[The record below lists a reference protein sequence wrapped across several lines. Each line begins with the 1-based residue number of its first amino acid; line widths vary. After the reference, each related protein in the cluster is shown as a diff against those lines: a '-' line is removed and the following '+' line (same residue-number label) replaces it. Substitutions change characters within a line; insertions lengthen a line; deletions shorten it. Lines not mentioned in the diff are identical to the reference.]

1 MLQNKK
7 RIGAGLFALLLAM
20 LNLLNVQAQSTEL
33 TEIIIGDGTE
43 TSCEVPFGDC
53 NDNWAYSE
61 SIYPAEAI
69 GNPCMI
75 YSIAFD
81 CAETW
86 LDEYYYSYPS
96 GYWYMQ
102 IYIGTTTQT
111 SYTSTTNWVYP
122 NNLIKVFDRNGGS
135 YIQWFCRQPGWE
147 TFELDFPYFYE
158 GGNLVIGI
166 LISGTGWSSFATPM
180 TIYNTPSVG
189 ASLQVLNHYSLPD
202 GNTEGT
208 IYDIRPNIKLGFL
221 TEAIASIPASIDM
234 GPRPNNCWI
243 EPYNAFLVNEGV
255 PVNIT
260 ASTCDNN
267 YFTLSSFEFPLACS
281 MFETIP
287 YDLLTST
294 GEGFQTGNL
303 TFNYGNNK
311 TLEIPLSAIAYNP
324 TTPDVWEVARQI
336 ETFPY
341 SETITNEMT
350 VWDNYRLPGKIAD
363 GKDAVFKLDFD
374 SDVVLSAFVSGGE
387 NGKVALYREG
397 FEGQGGPLTDNY
409 FSGLG
414 TDITDCQC
422 DFEDGNLGNMDWVLE
437 APNSYE
443 YWAVTTNNPHSGT
456 YCMKSNS
463 GCWSGNSSNSIS
475 FTRFVPHDITM
486 SFWARISSETNCD
499 KGYFFIDGVAKI
511 DGISGDGDWIFYS
524 YEVPQGIHTF
534 KWEYTKDED
543 WCRNDDCFY
552 VDDLFFWDAYPIS
565 LNCGLPVPQGSYYLI
580 ASSTSDQFTV
590 HIEKAEI
597 PLPVVVTSPIPSN
610 HFNCYDEIFSSLN
623 WQFGDY
629 TKEYQVLFGETNPPT
644 MVLVNW
650 TDELEESCPITGI
663 SDNKSY
669 YWRVNERNS
678 SGITEG
684 PVWTFTTFKGINASV
699 DNIIY
704 VTPTGAGTKDGSS
717 WLNAA
722 SSIQAAINA
731 AAEISENQPV
741 VWVAKGNYYA
751 NGIYQTINNKS
762 CCFLGHGGVKLY
774 GGFNG
779 DEPANYDLSLRDL
792 ENNATILDAESHCY
806 VVGAQSGEWDGFVM
820 QHGGEGGVY
829 VYDGISTVQNCKIFY
844 SNGTGVIV
852 GGGGLNCFH
861 NEVCHHANNGIAQD
875 WYYFKVDIRDCIVSF
890 NGGTG
895 ILGNMCIRCQI
906 CNNGNGFIARSSMG
920 GVMIS
925 CLVANNDG
933 YGTNCDY
940 IVNST
945 IVNNGLGAYDE
956 YGFDVLCNTIIW
968 GNNQQISWHHDQ
980 GFISNNAIQGG
991 LNGKSGIY
999 PSINL
1004 SSSSD
1009 ETGVFPEFEHPS
1021 SGIGSAYTDGIWTLK
1036 ANSPC
1041 INMGMENL
1049 ESIPGKYSYFCSN
1062 TGFTAAIDYLDAD
1075 FAGNQRIQQGRIDLG
1090 AWESPYETP
1099 NYLYPILPDAN
1110 DIIYVKADG
1119 NGNGSSWA
1127 NATSNLQEAME
1138 TSILYEPVA
1147 TIWVAQ
1153 GTYTVSDFPFQVKE
1167 ELRMFGGFEGN
1178 EPADYDLNQRDF
1190 MSHASVLDG
1199 NNTLRVLN
1207 QNDALVAEKAAIIDG
1222 FTLSNGAADNGA
1234 GAYLLSNMTL
1244 SNCTLEYNT
1253 ANDKGGGIYAENAT
1267 VENCFVTNNNAQQGG
1282 GIYANNTA
1290 IVQSH
1295 VGNNLAT
1302 VQGGG
1307 LYLNNSDLL
1316 QSDVV
1321 KNEGGGLYVSLE
1333 DNNAFSNLTNNIIW
1347 GNDNYNLSFIS
1358 SISQTN
1364 TALNHC
1370 AIEGLTNTDNGNISL
1385 SSNNNDLFGPQFITP
1400 TEDVGLTE
1408 SQGDWHLAA
1417 SSLCIDAGTHTLAGT
1432 TLPDY
1437 DMDANPRVFQ
1447 NGIVDMGVYEALHE
1461 AQSVLVDVVYV
1472 SIMQGETYDF
1482 FGTLLS
1488 EPGTYEHAWTDGEG
1502 NHLTQLHLRV
1512 LGVLYVSEDGAG
1524 TMDGSS
1530 WANALDGNT
1539 VLESGYTK
1547 LADALQNAQCDDCFW
1562 VAIGTYLP
1570 CGDSDA
1576 SKHFVLNEGVGVYGG
1591 FAGDETTLEE
1601 RDVENNLT
1609 IFCGELQG
1617 DDDETNN
1624 TNGLFV
1630 TPDASTLW
1638 KQNAILDGLTLTKGY
1653 TPTHRGAALLVNE
1666 STAVTMNQCQVHN
1679 NREGSIYNSGKL
1691 EIIDSNLSNNDTQ
1704 EVGET
1709 YMSFWTGYTA
1719 YLSAGV
1725 LCNTDQGFV
1734 SLNNCLFQSNYSNN
1748 NGAIFNSGTME
1759 VDASVF
1765 EDNYADC
1772 YGVIMSPGKMKVHNT
1787 TFNNNRSEHYIAVMM
1802 IWDSLELVNC
1812 NVTNNNSNYYTST
1825 HFPVGGSSN
1834 FASKRTSGIE
1844 AWGYSYVDNCSFI
1857 NNDAGTCSGGALS
1870 VIGSADIVNCH
1881 FIGNTGVRP
1890 WRDPETGGNI
1900 GSVVLNLQT
1909 DGGALYVEGTATATD
1924 CVFEDNSGVDGS
1936 TIGVKGSL
1944 VMERCVIAN
1953 SSSTA
1958 SSHWGSIRNNHEL
1971 TINNSLIVNNQGGL
1985 FFQIDG
1991 IHTTLNNT
1999 TIANTA
2005 DELFILENLGGS
2017 DRKSI
2022 IDFNNCIIS
2031 GYSTWMNNIW
2041 DCQYELNM
2049 NHTLVSQQVSGTEGN
2064 DNDPLFVNPT
2074 TYLGYDENVDPLTY
2088 DWTLQAGSPCI
2099 DAGDVS
2105 LLTLDPL
2112 ATDLAGEPRVKNG
2125 QIDMGAYEFGAY
2137 ATQNVNFVQ
2146 GWNWWSAQVV
2156 ADDLLAQL
2164 EQGLGANGVKIVA
2177 KDGSYRTYS
2186 TNLGGWFGTLTGIT
2200 VGQMYKIQANTP
2212 CDISLTGTPVNPS
2225 ECPIILKPG
2234 FTWIGYTPSVSLSVS
2249 EAMSGY
2255 TPTAGD
2261 VIKSKSGSY
2270 ASYSGNLGRWV
2281 GSLTLEPGKGYIY
2294 ESKAT
2299 ETKTFYYPSGN

>member
-166 LISGTGWSSFATPM
+166 LIRGTGWSSFATPM

-189 ASLQVLNHYSLPD
+189 ASLQVLNHNSLPD

-267 YFTLSSFEFPLACS
+267 YFALSSFEFPLACS

-597 PLPVVVTSPIPSN
+597 PLPVEVTSPIPSN

-731 AAEISENQPV
+731 AADISENQPV

-1099 NYLYPILPDAN
+1099 NYLYPIRPDAN

-2064 DNDPLFVNPT
+2064 DNDPLFINPT

-2088 DWTLQAGSPCI
+2088 DWALQAGSPCI

-2137 ATQNVNFVQ
+2137 ATQTVNLVQ

-2200 VGQMYKIQANTP
+2200 VGQMYPQR
-2212 CDISLTGTPVNPS
+2212 
-2225 ECPIILKPG
+2225 ER
-2234 FTWIGYTPSVSLSVS
+2234 
-2249 EAMSGY
+2249 
-2255 TPTAGD
+2255 GD
-2261 VIKSKSGSY
+2261 VGLY
-2270 ASYSGNLGRWV
+2270 ANCRRRDQVKEWELCLLQRQSREMGRRLDLGAR
-2281 GSLTLEPGKGYIY
+2281 
-2294 ESKAT
+2294 
-2299 ETKTFYYPSGN
+2299 

>member
-2200 VGQMYKIQANTP
+2200 VGQMY
-2212 CDISLTGTPVNPS
+2212 
-2225 ECPIILKPG
+2225 
-2234 FTWIGYTPSVSLSVS
+2234 
-2249 EAMSGY
+2249 AMSGY